1 MYRIMPKTSAGGLT
15 KHGTAD
21 TLTTTIVGE
30 WLIDEADRTA
40 VDDEMRLF
48 QCAVRTAFN
57 RLLEGMS
64 KGDVEKLVASMF
76 LINSRYA
83 KDAVMQAQSIIS
95 SQRELVKQHKQEKE
109 RAIKGLRKKLD
120 YVKSEDKRESI
131 SAKIEQLNE
140 EVVVLEEYIENSTI
154 PKVIFGGWENFEKR
168 RDGKLSNL
176 EWKNLRNNK
185 LYSRGD
191 KSKKGGN
198 LNTRIE
204 RVDDSFDGFDTGFA
218 LLNPAPQAIQPK
230 FFSLSVAISHKVSRP
245 KTAPRVTGK
254 LWVDV
259 RHQERLREHLE
270 DGGIYSIELIR
281 GRDKKYRV
289 HITFDEFIPIEVVS
303 FLNGAIGVDVNPDGI
318 ALTEISSEGNM
329 ISCQWI
335 SLPELTYS
343 STTKRD
349 NLIGETA
356 KDIVNLALV
365 KGKGLVIESL
375 DFVKR
380 NKGKQFNRM
389 SHNFVYRRFLESIQ
403 RRAKKCGVALKTVH
417 PAYTSIIGKYK
428 YATAYGLNFHQAAAL
443 VIARRGL
450 GFHER
455 IPKKIQHLISPLVSK
470 LNSLLP
476 ALEAKGKGEVKRL
489 LAKLN
494 NWRNIHSWSFWYTFN
509 QSLRKV
515 GVKTWLLRDIN
526 IIFAE
531 GLLGACDRTRG
542 DVTAK
547 VNFAHAL
554 GSLGSN
560 NA

>member
-1 MYRIMPKTSAGGLT
+1 MYRIMPKSSAGGLT
-15 KHGTAD
+15 RHGTAD

-30 WLIDEADRTA
+30 WFIEGEDDKKS

-95 SQRELVKQHKQEKE
+95 SQRELVKQHKEDKK
-109 RAIKGLRKKLD
+109 RAILGLSKKLEHI
-120 YVKSEDKRESI
+120 KNEDKRENVS
-131 SAKIEQLNE
+131 SKIGQLQE
-140 EVVVLEEYIENSTI
+140 EVAVLESHIANSTI
-154 PKVIFGGWENFEKR
+154 PKVIFGGRENFEKR
-168 RDGKLSNL
+168 VNGKLSNE
-176 EWKNLRNNK
+176 EWKDCRNNA

-191 KSKKGGN
+191 KSKKCGN

-204 RVDDSFDGFDTGFA
+204 ILDEGFDTGFDT
-218 LLNPAPQAIQPK
+218 APLVSIRRFAPTQPK
-230 FFSLSVAISHKVSRP
+230 PQPKSPTQPKGFSLSVAISHLAEQRN
-245 KTAPRVTGK
+245 APRVTGK

-259 RHQERLREHLE
+259 RKRERLREHLE

-281 GRDKKYRV
+281 GLDNVYRV
-289 HITFDEFIPIEVVS
+289 HITFNEFVPIELVS
-303 FLNGAIGVDVNPDGI
+303 FSHGGIGVDVNPDGI

-335 SLPELTYS
+335 ALPELTYS
-343 STTKRD
+343 SKNQRD

-356 KDIVNLALV
+356 KEIVSIALA

-380 NKGKQFNRM
+380 NKGKRFNRM
-389 SHNFVYRRFLESIQ
+389 SHNFVYRRLLESIE

-428 YATAYGLNFHQAAAL
+428 YTTAYGLSFHQAAAF

-455 IPKKIQHLISPLVSK
+455 IPKKIQRLISPLVSK

-476 ALEAKGKGEVKRL
+476 ALEAKGKREVKRL
-489 LAKLN
+489 LAKLK
-494 NWRNIHSWSFWYTFN
+494 NWQNIHSWSFWYTFN

-515 GVKTWLLRDIN
+515 GVKSWLLRDIN
-526 IIFAE
+526 IIYNKQIFP
-531 GLLGACDRTRG
+531 
-542 DVTAK
+542 V
-547 VNFAHAL
+547 H
-554 GSLGSN
+554 
-560 NA
+560 